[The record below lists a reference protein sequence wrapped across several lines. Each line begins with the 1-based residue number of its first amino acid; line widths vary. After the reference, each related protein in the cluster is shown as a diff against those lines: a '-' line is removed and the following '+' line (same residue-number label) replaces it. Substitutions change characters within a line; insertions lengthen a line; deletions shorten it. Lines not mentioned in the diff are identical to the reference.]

1 MVSDRTQTAFILV
14 SVGTLLSVFRLPR
27 FPVYI
32 CRDALIVS
40 FQTVPEVPLPRS
52 GLSAFWVYT
61 FVDHIDV
68 VDAFVS
74 IYSYPEHAS
83 LFCDVDMPITPTLGN
98 GGI

>member
-74 IYSYPEHAS
+74 IYSYSEHAS